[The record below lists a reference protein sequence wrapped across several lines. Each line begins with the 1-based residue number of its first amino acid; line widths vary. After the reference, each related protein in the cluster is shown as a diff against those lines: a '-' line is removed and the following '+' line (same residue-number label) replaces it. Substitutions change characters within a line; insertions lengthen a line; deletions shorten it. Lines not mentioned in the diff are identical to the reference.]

1 MANRVY
7 KVYGGGF
14 GTGFA
19 KGGGVNVTMH
29 DEITPFLTLLQ
40 KHTKSHMVRAARHVA
55 FKLKNILQDGIRRG
69 SVDGRIIPARK
80 GMNAAFRARVQR
92 KIRKSEMPGKEKAK
106 AMKSFL
112 STSTRRLKTLAGAI
126 KYQKLPDNSGVLFGF
141 ASKAGVYYASM
152 VQKGNRGELYGKMYH
167 NRQPITDRQ
176 RRFFFS
182 LGIMTKKKF
191 TEQPRA
197 NVFAPFILGR
207 RRYIEQTFFNRLDHL
222 VEKDAEKAR
231 ANAVTTAA

>member
-14 GTGFA
+14 GMGFA
-19 KGGGVNVTMH
+19 KGGGGYVQMH

-40 KHTKSHMVRAARHVA
+40 KHKKSHMVRAARHVC
-55 FKLKNILQDGIRRG
+55 FKLMTILQDGIRRG
-69 SVDGRIIPARK
+69 SVDGRVIPARK

-92 KIRKSEMPGKEKAK
+92 KIRKLDMPGKDKAAAVK
-106 AMKSFL
+106 AFL

-126 KYQKLPDNSGVLFGF
+126 KYQKLPDGSGALFGF
-141 ASKAGVYYASM
+141 ASKASVYYASI

-191 TEQPRA
+191 TEQPSA
-197 NVFAPFILGR
+197 NVFAPFVLGR
-207 RRYIEQTFFNRLDHL
+207 MRYIEQTFFKRLDHY
-222 VEKDAEKAR
+222 VEQDAEKAR